1 MAKGARYKVPY
12 RRRRE
17 GKTNY
22 RKRLKLLLS
31 RKPRLVVRIT
41 NRRVIAQI
49 VDYHPSGDI
58 VLVGVDS
65 SMLTR
70 YGWKGDLNNTPA
82 CYLTGH
88 LIAKKA
94 LERGIGEAIL
104 DIGLHT
110 PRKGGRVF
118 AVLRGAVEAGLKVPH
133 DPNVLPDDSRIRG
146 EHIASYYKIKPEMF
160 SEYERRGLKPT
171 DLPQHVD
178 EVKERILGD
187 VHGDS

>member
-1 MAKGARYKVPY
+1 MAKGPRYKVPY

-49 VDYHPSGDI
+49 VEYHPQGDR

-65 SMLTR
+65 SMLTK

-82 CYLTGH
+82 CYLTG
-88 LIAKKA
+88 LLVAKKA
-94 LERGIGEAIL
+94 LEKGIKEAIL

-110 PRKGGRVF
+110 PTRGGRVF
-118 AVLRGAVEAGLKVPH
+118 AVLRGAVEAGLNVPH
-133 DPNVLPDDSRIRG
+133 DPEILPDDSRIRG
-146 EHIASYYKIKPEMF
+146 EHIAQYYEMRPELF
-160 SEYERRGLKPT
+160 GEYERRGLKPT
-171 DLPQHVD
+171 ELPQHVE
-178 EVKERILGD
+178 EVKERILG
-187 VHGDS
+187 G

>member
-1 MAKGARYKVPY
+1 MARGPRYKVPY

-41 NRRVIAQI
+41 NRRIIAQI
-49 VDYHPSGDI
+49 VEYNPDGDR
-58 VLVGVDS
+58 VLIGVDS

-82 CYLTGH
+82 AYLTGL

-94 LERGIGEAIL
+94 LKMGIREAIL

-110 PRKGGRVF
+110 PTRGGRVF
-118 AVLRGAVEAGLKVPH
+118 AVLKGAVDGGLSIPH
-133 DPNVLPDDSRIRG
+133 SPDVLPEDSRIRG
-146 EHIASYYKIKPEMF
+146 EHIAKYYEMAPERF
-160 SEYERRGLKPT
+160 TEYERRGLKPS
-171 DLPQHVD
+171 DLPDHFD
-178 EVKERILGD
+178 EIKERISSGD
-187 VHGDS
+187 V

>member
-1 MAKGARYKVPY
+1 MAKGPRYKVPY

-22 RKRLKLLLS
+22 RKRLRLLLS

-49 VDYHPSGDI
+49 VEYHPDGDK

-65 SMLTR
+65 SMLTK

-82 CYLTGH
+82 AYLTG
-88 LIAKKA
+88 LLVGKKA
-94 LERGIGEAIL
+94 LEKGIREAIL

-110 PRKGGRVF
+110 PTRGGRVF
-118 AVLRGAVEAGLKVPH
+118 AVLKGAVDAGLDVPH
-133 DPNVLPDDSRIRG
+133 SEEVLPDESRIRG
-146 EHIASYYKIKPEMF
+146 EHIAKYYEMAPERF
-160 SEYERRGLKPT
+160 SEYERRGLKPSE
-171 DLPQHVD
+171 LPEHFD
-178 EVKERILGD
+178 EIKEKIMVGA
-187 VHGDS
+187 

>member
-1 MAKGARYKVPY
+1 MAKGPRYKVPY

-49 VDYHPSGDI
+49 IEYHPDGDR

-65 SMLTR
+65 TMLAR
-70 YGWKGDLNNTPA
+70 DYGWKGDLNNTPA
-82 CYLTGH
+82 AYLTG
-88 LIAKKA
+88 LLVAKKA
-94 LERGIGEAIL
+94 LEKGIKEAIL

-110 PRKGGRVF
+110 PTRGGRVF
-118 AVLRGAVEAGLKVPH
+118 AVLRGAVEAGLEIPH
-133 DPNVLPDDSRIRG
+133 SPEVLPDDSRIRG
-146 EHIASYYKIKPEMF
+146 EHIAQYYEMRPELF
-160 SEYERRGLKPT
+160 SEYEKRGLKPS

-178 EVKERILGD
+178 EVKEKILAG
-187 VHGDS
+187 

>member
-1 MAKGARYKVPY
+1 MAKGPRYKVPY

-41 NRRVIAQI
+41 NRRIIAQI
-49 VDYHPSGDI
+49 IEYHPDGDR

-65 SMLTR
+65 TMLAR
-70 YGWKGDLNNTPA
+70 DYGWKGDLNNTPA
-82 CYLTGH
+82 AYLTG
-88 LIAKKA
+88 LLVAKKA
-94 LERGIGEAIL
+94 LEKGIKEAIL

-110 PRKGGRVF
+110 PTRGGRVF
-118 AVLRGAVEAGLKVPH
+118 AVLRGAVEAGLEVPH
-133 DPNVLPDDSRIRG
+133 SPEVLPDDSRIRG
-146 EHIASYYKIKPEMF
+146 EHIAQYYEMRPELF
-160 SEYERRGLKPT
+160 SEYEKRGLKPS

-178 EVKERILGD
+178 EVKEKILAG
-187 VHGDS
+187 

>member
-1 MAKGARYKVPY
+1 MAKGPRYKVPY

-49 VDYHPSGDI
+49 IEYHPDGDR

-65 SMLTR
+65 SMLTK

-82 CYLTGH
+82 AYLTG
-88 LIAKKA
+88 LLVGKKA
-94 LERGIGEAIL
+94 LEKGIKEAIL

-110 PRKGGRVF
+110 PTKGGRVF
-118 AVLRGAVEAGLKVPH
+118 AVLKGAVDAGMEIPH
-133 DPNVLPDDSRIRG
+133 SPEILPDESRIRG
-146 EHIASYYKIKPEMF
+146 EHIAQYYEIAPERF
-160 SEYERRGLKPT
+160 TEYEKRGLKPT
-171 DLPQHVD
+171 DLPQHF
-178 EVKERILGD
+178 EEIKEKIMVGA
-187 VHGDS
+187 